1 MDVEQFVKDH
11 PSWRLQDGKL
21 VADLEFGDFV
31 EAFKF
36 MIQVATFAQK
46 MNHHPDWSN
55 SYNKV
60 SITLWSHDAGEV
72 TDRDIELAK
81 AIQELLPISA

>member
-1 MDVEQFVKDH
+1 MDVEAFVKDN
-11 PSWRLQDGKL
+11 PVWKLRDGKL
-21 VADLEFGDFV
+21 VAELTFEDFL

-36 MIQVATFAQK
+36 MIAVATFAQK

-60 SITLWSHDAGEV
+60 SITLFSHDAGQV

-81 AIQELLPISA
+81 AIQELV